1 MNIFAKLRTFLKEVY
16 IEMRKVNWPTRKEAL
31 KYTVIIIVVSI
42 AVAAFLGSLDYIF
55 TTILNR
61 YIL

>member
-1 MNIFAKLRTFLKEVY
+1 MKIFRNVTTFLKEVY
-16 IEMRKVNWPTRKEAL
+16 LEMRKVNWPTRKEAL
-31 KYTVIIIVVSI
+31 KYTAIIIVVSI
-42 AVAAFLGSLDYIF
+42 FTAAFLGGLDYIF